1 MTYKFTSDKPI
12 YLQIAEA
19 IKSEIVS
26 GNIKA
31 GARLKS
37 VREYSAEF
45 KANPNTVQKALSEL
59 EDLGL
64 IYTDRTNGKFVADD
78 KLTIIKRKQ
87 SAINEK
93 VREFFKEMQSLGLSK
108 SDIVQIV
115 EIEGAKKW
123 AKF

>member
-115 EIEGAKKW
+115 EIEGAKK
-123 AKF
+123 